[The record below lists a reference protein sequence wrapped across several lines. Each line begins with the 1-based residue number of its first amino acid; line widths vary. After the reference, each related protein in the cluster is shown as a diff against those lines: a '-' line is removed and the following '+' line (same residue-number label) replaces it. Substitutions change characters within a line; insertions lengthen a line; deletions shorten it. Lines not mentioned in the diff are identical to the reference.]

1 MRLML
6 SYSIRQFGR
15 KVNNNKQKQYANK
28 FACLLTVQKWS
39 RKRGSASVAA
49 SASERAAVKLK
60 RTAATSAWL
69 TQLTS
74 SLSLAQPASQLL
86 GLLITVNRLPCP
98 RPPPSSSSH
107 SPLLLCACCSTRFQ
121 STRFHFNFQFD
132 FVAFF
137 AKQLFSVLLVLFCF
151 ECIAT
156 HTLTHTHKQR
166 HADTFAYLYLYLC
179 IFICDILAAL
189 AWPSQ
194 AKPSRA
200 QKAFAEC
207 SPMEKFQCSLLR
219 VASACCMRTLYLLAS
234 QQTQLWQL
242 QFVMW
247 HTERRVLCNWNM
259 RIIAAL
265 SSPPNGHFD

>member
-1 MRLML
+1 MQISSPAYWQCKNEVERE
-6 SYSIRQFGR
+6 
-15 KVNNNKQKQYANK
+15 A
-28 FACLLTVQKWS
+28 
-39 RKRGSASVAA
+39 ASVWQEVRARGQQ
-49 SASERAAVKLK
+49 SIWSELQRRQLD
-60 RTAATSAWL
+60 SL
-69 TQLTS
+69 TC
-74 SLSLAQPASQLL
+74 SLSLGVSVTRLVNYREPATLS
-86 GLLITVNRLPCP
+86 
-98 RPPPSSSSH
+98 PSPSF
-107 SPLLLCACCSTRFQ
+107 LLLPLPTPSLRLLFY
-121 STRFHFNFQFD
+121 SLSINPFSFQFPIR
-132 FVAFF
+132 FRCFLCQAAVFCF
-137 AKQLFSVLLVLFCF
+137 ARFVLLRVHC
-151 ECIAT
+151 
-156 HTLTHTHKQR
+156 HTHTHTHTPKQR

>member
-39 RKRGSASVAA
+39 RKRGSTSVAA
-49 SASERAAVKLK
+49 SASERAAVNLK

-86 GLLITVNRLPCP
+86 GLLITVNRLPCT
-98 RPPPSSSSH
+98 PPPPPPTPH
-107 SPLLLCACCSTRFQ
+107 S
-121 STRFHFNFQFD
+121 
-132 FVAFF
+132 FF
-137 AKQLFSVLLVLFCF
+137 PPAVLLAFNQPVFISISNSISLLSLPSSCFLFCSF
-151 ECIAT
+151 CFASSA
-156 HTLTHTHKQR
+156 LPHTHKQR